1 VPAPLAPPGPGRI
14 ESRPMSTPDVRL
26 PDLRFVPVDA
36 VFPHEFHDLQRSLP
50 LAEKLRESGVLRNP
64 PIIAQVGD
72 GQRVAPRYVVLDGAN
87 RTTAAKAAGWPHI
100 VAQVVR
106 YETPGVQLFT
116 WYHGLTRAARADLE
130 PALSGIAGL
139 AIAHEK
145 HLHARA
151 MLARREALAVA
162 VMDDGDALV
171 LQGGRSLHER
181 NALLNEVVQVYQDR
195 VPYIR
200 VTTDSLGQARHEH
213 PEISALVV
221 FPRFDPSEVIELAGA
236 GEHLPAGITRHLIQW
251 RALRLNVPLELCMDM
266 AMPLEQKNAW
276 LKGWLEE
283 RLVTRQV
290 RFYEEPTVMFDE

>member
-1 VPAPLAPPGPGRI
+1 
-14 ESRPMSTPDVRL
+14 MQTPDVRL

-36 VFPHEFHDLQRSLP
+36 VFPHEFHDLQRTLP
-50 LAEKLRESGVLRNP
+50 LVEKLRESGVLRNP
-64 PIIAQVGD
+64 PIITQVGD
-72 GQRVAPRYVVLDGAN
+72 GHRVEPRYVVLDGAN

-106 YETPGVQLFT
+106 YETPAVQLFT
-116 WYHGLTRAARADLE
+116 WYHGLTRSARADLE
-130 PALSGIAGL
+130 PALSRIPGL
-139 AIAHEK
+139 AISHEK

-151 MLARREALAVA
+151 MLARREALACA
-162 VMDDGDALV
+162 VLDDGDALV
-171 LQGGRSLHER
+171 LQGGGTLKER
-181 NALLNEVVQVYQDR
+181 NALLNEVVQVYQDK

-200 VTTDSLGQARHEH
+200 VTTDSLAQARHEH

-221 FPRFDPSEVIELAGA
+221 FPRFDPAEVIELAGA

-251 RALRLNVPLELCMDM
+251 RALRLNVPLDLCMDRT
-266 AMPLEQKNAW
+266 MPLERKNAW
-276 LKGWLEE
+276 LKGWLGE

>member
-1 VPAPLAPPGPGRI
+1 
-14 ESRPMSTPDVRL
+14 MSAPDVRI

-36 VFPHEFHDLQRSLP
+36 VFPHEFHDLQRTLP
-50 LAEKLRESGVLRNP
+50 LVEKLRESGVLKNP
-64 PIIAQVGD
+64 PIVTPVSGAG
-72 GQRVAPRYVVLDGAN
+72 GEPRYVVLDGAN

-106 YETPGVQLFT
+106 YETPAVQLFT

-130 PALSGIAGL
+130 PALTGLAGL
-139 AIAHEK
+139 AISHEK

-151 MLARREALAVA
+151 MLARREALACA
-162 VMDDGDALV
+162 ILDDGDALV
-171 LQGGRSLHER
+171 MRGGRTLSER
-181 NALLNEVVQVYQDR
+181 NALLNEVVRVYQDK

-200 VTTDSLGQARHEH
+200 VTTDSLAQARHEH

-221 FPRFDPSEVIELAGA
+221 FPRFEPAEVIELAGA

-251 RALRLNVPLELCMDM
+251 RALRIHVPLETCMD
-266 AMPLEQKNAW
+266 AATSIEKKNAW
-276 LKGWLEE
+276 LKGWLGQ
-283 RLVTRQV
+283 RLATRQV

>member
-1 VPAPLAPPGPGRI
+1 
-14 ESRPMSTPDVRL
+14 MQTPDVRL

-36 VFPHEFHDLQRSLP
+36 VFPHEFHDLQRTLP
-50 LAEKLRESGVLRNP
+50 LVEKLRESGVLRNP
-64 PIIAQVGD
+64 PIITQVGD
-72 GQRVAPRYVVLDGAN
+72 GHRVEPRYVVLDGAN

-106 YETPGVQLFT
+106 YETPAVQLFT
-116 WYHGLTRAARADLE
+116 WYHGLTRSARADLE
-130 PALSGIAGL
+130 PALSRIPGL
-139 AIAHEK
+139 AVSHEK

-151 MLARREALAVA
+151 MLARREALACA
-162 VMDDGDALV
+162 VLDDGDALV
-171 LQGGRSLHER
+171 LQGGGTLKER
-181 NALLNEVVQVYQDR
+181 NALLNEVVQVYQDK

-200 VTTDSLGQARHEH
+200 VTTDSLAQARHEH

-221 FPRFDPSEVIELAGA
+221 FPRFDPAEVIELAGA

-251 RALRLNVPLELCMDM
+251 RALRLNVPLDLCMDR
-266 AMPLEQKNAW
+266 AMPLERKNAW
-276 LKGWLEE
+276 LKGWLGE

>member
-1 VPAPLAPPGPGRI
+1 MPTAD
-14 ESRPMSTPDVRL
+14 TRL
-26 PDLRFVPVDA
+26 PDLRFVPVEA
-36 VFPHEFHDLQRSLP
+36 VFPHEYHDLQRSLP

-64 PIIAQVGD
+64 PIVTPVGD
-72 GQRVAPRYVVLDGAN
+72 GPRGAGRYVVLDGAN

-106 YETPGVQLFT
+106 YETPAVQLFT
-116 WYHGLTRAARADLE
+116 WCHGLTRAARADLE
-130 PALSGIAGL
+130 PALTRLPGL
-139 AIAHEK
+139 AITHEK

-151 MLARREALAVA
+151 MLARREALACA
-162 VMDDGDALV
+162 ILDDGDALV
-171 LQGGRSLHER
+171 LRGGRDLHER
-181 NALLNEVVQVYQDR
+181 NALLNDVVRVYQDK

-200 VTTDSLGQARHEH
+200 VTTDSLAQARHEH

-221 FPRFDPSEVIELAGA
+221 FPRFDPAEVIELAGA

-251 RALRLNVPLELCMDM
+251 RALRINVPIETCVDP
-266 AMPLEQKNAW
+266 ATPLEKKNAW
-276 LKGWLEE
+276 LQGWLSQ

>member
-1 VPAPLAPPGPGRI
+1 
-14 ESRPMSTPDVRL
+14 MSTPDVRL

-130 PALSGIAGL
+130 PALSGIRGL

-162 VMDDGDALV
+162 VLDDGDALV
-171 LQGGRSLHER
+171 LQGGRTLHER
-181 NALLNEVVQVYQDR
+181 NALLNEVVQVYQDK

-200 VTTDSLGQARHEH
+200 VTTDSLSQARHEH

-221 FPRFDPSEVIELAGA
+221 FPRFDPAEVIELAGA

-251 RALRLNVPLELCMDM
+251 RALRLNVPLDLCMDR

>member
-1 VPAPLAPPGPGRI
+1 
-14 ESRPMSTPDVRL
+14 MSAPDVRI

-36 VFPHEFHDLQRSLP
+36 VFPHEYHDLQRTLP
-50 LAEKLRESGVLRNP
+50 LVEKLRESGVLRNP
-64 PIIAQVGD
+64 PIVTPVAGPD
-72 GQRVAPRYVVLDGAN
+72 GQARFVVLDGAN

-116 WYHGLTRAARADLE
+116 WYHGLTRSARADLE
-130 PALSGIAGL
+130 PALTRLAGL
-139 AIAHEK
+139 EISHEK

-151 MLARREALAVA
+151 MLARREALACA
-162 VMDDGDALV
+162 IMDDGDALV
-171 LQGGRSLHER
+171 LRGGRTLRER
-181 NALLNEVVQVYQDR
+181 NALLNEVVRVYQDR

-200 VTTDSLGQARHEH
+200 VTTDSLAQARHEH

-221 FPRFDPSEVIELAGA
+221 FPRFEPAEVIELAGA

-251 RALRLNVPLELCMDM
+251 RALRINIPLETCVD
-266 AMPLEQKNAW
+266 AATPIEKKNAW
-276 LKGWLEE
+276 LKGWLGQQ
-283 RLVTRQV
+283 LVTRQV

>member
-1 VPAPLAPPGPGRI
+1 
-14 ESRPMSTPDVRL
+14 MSASDVRI

-36 VFPHEFHDLQRSLP
+36 VFPHEFHDLQRTLP
-50 LAEKLRESGVLRNP
+50 LVEKLRESGVLKNP
-64 PIIAQVGD
+64 PIVTPVAGPD
-72 GQRVAPRYVVLDGAN
+72 GEPRYVVLDGAN

-106 YETPGVQLFT
+106 YETPAVQLFT

-130 PALSGIAGL
+130 PALTALAGL
-139 AIAHEK
+139 AISHEK

-151 MLARREALAVA
+151 MLARREALACA
-162 VMDDGDALV
+162 ILDDGDALV
-171 LQGGRSLHER
+171 MRGGRTLSER
-181 NALLNEVVQVYQDR
+181 NALLNDVVRVYQDR

-200 VTTDSLGQARHEH
+200 VTTDSLAQARHEH

-221 FPRFDPSEVIELAGA
+221 FPRFEPAEVIELAGA

-251 RALRLNVPLELCMDM
+251 RALRINVPLETCMD
-266 AMPLEQKNAW
+266 ASTPIEKKNAW
-276 LKGWLEE
+276 LKGWLGQ
-283 RLVTRQV
+283 RLATRQV